1 METLE
6 FLLFYA
12 RSLSIT
18 MATVQLNHTVAQ
30 ITPSP
35 TATTLLIDANQT
47 SPWTPSTISAII
59 IGSATIALGI
69 PGAIAA
75 FYAFRKHRRRNGRH
89 QSIGN
94 ATIWFF
100 ESSANFSRC
109 FNRPRTCCRFPTYGA
124 PTRTGLRSRVR
135 SFEQPSKAYFP
146 C

>member
-1 METLE
+1 MEKVEALE

-30 ITPSP
+30 IMPSP
-35 TATTLLIDANQT
+35 TATALLIEANQT

-59 IGSATIALGI
+59 IGSATVALGI

-89 QSIGN
+89 QSTGK
-94 ATIWFF
+94 ATIWFVK
-100 ESSANFSRC
+100 SSAKYSRC
-109 FNRPRTCCRFPTYGA
+109 FNRSRTCCRFPT
-124 PTRTGLRSRVR
+124 
-135 SFEQPSKAYFP
+135 
-146 C
+146 